1 MFNQVFT
8 ILININSNLRKEQNQ
23 GNLVAQNHGSF
34 CRIAGLP
41 KRVKLFLL
49 LKPDKRTNSA
59 RFRIGIGLFCSY
71 KAISWS
77 GFWVVTFWRST
88 DLFLS
93 I

>member
-23 GNLVAQNHGSF
+23 GNLMAQNHGSF
-34 CRIAGLP
+34 CGIAGLP

-59 RFRIGIGLFCSY
+59 RFRIWKRVF
-71 KAISWS
+71 
-77 GFWVVTFWRST
+77 
-88 DLFLS
+88 LFLNRMRQ
-93 I
+93 IFK